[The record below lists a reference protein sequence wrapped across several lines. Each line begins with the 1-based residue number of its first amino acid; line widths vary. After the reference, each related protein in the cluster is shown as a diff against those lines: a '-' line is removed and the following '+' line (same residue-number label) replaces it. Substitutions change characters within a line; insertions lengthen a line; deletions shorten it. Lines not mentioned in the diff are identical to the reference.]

1 MAEKPAQ
8 ERTEEATP
16 KHLQEARERGEVAR
30 SVELTS
36 ATLLLASVLLFYFI
50 GEDFLQK
57 LSGVIRT
64 IYSSLDTVNINP
76 GNIPA
81 LAKWAMG
88 EAADILGPLLIMVLL
103 LALLVNYLQIGV
115 IFAPKA
121 LNPKWSRVSPA
132 AGLKRIFST
141 KGLVEL
147 IKGILKLL
155 IIGTIIYVYLAE
167 RVKDYPFLTYM
178 TPLQTIGVLANDIFK
193 IGLYVGIAFVALAV
207 ADFTFQK
214 WEYKRQLRM
223 SKQEVKEEAKQT
235 EGSPEMR
242 ARIRTLQRDM
252 SRNRMMTEV
261 ARATVVITNPAHVA
275 VALRY
280 NEEEGLNA
288 PLVVAKGQR
297 KMAERI
303 KAIARKN
310 DIPVRESPPLARAL
324 YQTCEPGDTIP
335 DNFYQAVAE
344 LLAEIFWEQHAAA

>member
-16 KHLQEARERGEVAR
+16 KRRQEARERGEVAR

-36 ATLLLASVLLFYFI
+36 ATLLLSSVLLFYYT
-50 GEDFLQK
+50 GESFLRK
-57 LSGVIRT
+57 LAGVIQT
-64 IYSSLDTVNINP
+64 TYSSLETVNINP
-76 GNIPA
+76 ASLPA
-81 LAKWAMG
+81 LANWVMG
-88 EAADILGPLLIMVLL
+88 RVVDIIGPLLIMVLI
-103 LALLVNYLQIGV
+103 LALLVNYLQVGV
-115 IFAPKA
+115 IIAPKA
-121 LNPKWSRVSPA
+121 LTPKWNRVNPA
-132 AGLKRIFST
+132 TGLKRIFSS

-147 IKGILKLL
+147 IKGILKLV

-193 IGLYVGIAFVALAV
+193 IGIYVGIAFVALAL

-242 ARIRTLQRDM
+242 ARIRALQRDM
-252 SRNRMMTEV
+252 SRNRMMAEV
-261 ARATVVITNPAHVA
+261 ARATVVITNPVHVA

-280 NEEEGLNA
+280 NEEEGFEA

-297 KMAERI
+297 KVAERI
-303 KAIARKN
+303 KDIAREHEV
-310 DIPVRESPPLARAL
+310 PVKESPPLARAL

>member
-36 ATLLLASVLLFYFI
+36 ATLLLSSVLLFYYT
-50 GEDFLQK
+50 GQAFLQK
-57 LSGVIRT
+57 LTDVIRT
-64 IYSSLDTVNINP
+64 TYGSLETVNINP
-76 GNIPA
+76 GNLPT
-81 LAKWAMG
+81 LANWVMG
-88 EAADILGPLLIMVLL
+88 RSIDILGPLLIMVLV
-103 LALLVNYLQIGV
+103 LALFVNYLQIGV

-121 LNPKWSRVSPA
+121 LTPKWSRVSPA
-132 AGLKRIFST
+132 TGLKRIFSS
-141 KGLVEL
+141 KGLVDL
-147 IKGILKLL
+147 IKGVLKLV

-178 TPLQTIGVLANDIFK
+178 TPLQTIGILATDIFK
-193 IGLYVGIAFVALAV
+193 IGIYVGIAFVALAL

-261 ARATVVITNPAHVA
+261 ARATVVITNPVHVA

-280 NEEEGLNA
+280 DEEEGLEA

-297 KMAERI
+297 KVAERI
-303 KAIARKN
+303 KEIAREHEV
-310 DIPVRESPPLARAL
+310 PVKESPPLARAL
-324 YQTCEPGDTIP
+324 FQTCEPGDAIP